1 MVNLNKKNIG
11 CLDIRNWA
19 FMGFIILVFAWIN
32 LIACKGK
39 GKSHKHTAANDTA
52 TMTDLPKSHY
62 DLSSPQEITL
72 GDKLH
77 EISGVA
83 YISDH
88 IILGENDEQGKIFS
102 IDPLKPDDTNYP
114 SVKFGAK
121 DDYEDI
127 VVIDTTAYLLI
138 SDGEI
143 VEVPGFSK
151 AEEVKGTTIAQMGG
165 KHNEFETLYYDKS
178 VNSLIMVCKSC
189 HHEKDEIRTAYRF
202 DLATRKF
209 SDTAYYT
216 ISIGDIAGKVKESGI
231 KFFPSAAAIHPLLNK
246 AYIVSSIGK
255 LLVVTDKL
263 GKVEEVYKLDPT
275 LFNQPEGI
283 TFAPNGDMFISN
295 EGGEGR
301 ATLLKFVYKP

>member
-1 MVNLNKKNIG
+1 M
-11 CLDIRNWA
+11 DIRNWIVR
-19 FMGFIILVFAWIN
+19 GFIILIVAWMN
-32 LIACKGK
+32 LMACKGK
-39 GKSHKHTAANDTA
+39 GKKHTHVEAADTA
-52 TMTDLPKSHY
+52 TTINLSPGHY
-62 DLSSPQEITL
+62 NLSTPQVITL

-77 EISGVA
+77 EISGIS
-83 YISDH
+83 YISGH
-88 IILGENDEQGKIFS
+88 VILGENDEQGKIFS

-114 SVKFGAK
+114 SVKFGPK

-127 VVIDTTAYLLI
+127 VVIDSTAYLLI

-151 AEEVKGTTIAQMGG
+151 AEEVAGSIVAQMGG
-165 KHNEFETLYYDKS
+165 KHNEFETLYYDKA
-178 VNSLIMVCKSC
+178 VNSLVMLCKSC

-202 DLATRKF
+202 DLAAKRI
-209 SDTAYYT
+209 SDTAYYA
-216 ISIGDIAGKVKESGI
+216 ISINDIASKINGSSI
-231 KFFPSAAAIHPLLNK
+231 KFFPSAAAINPVLGKL
-246 AYIVSSIGK
+246 YIVSSIGK

-263 GKVEEVYKLDPT
+263 GKVEEVYRLNSA

-295 EGGEGR
+295 EGGEGK